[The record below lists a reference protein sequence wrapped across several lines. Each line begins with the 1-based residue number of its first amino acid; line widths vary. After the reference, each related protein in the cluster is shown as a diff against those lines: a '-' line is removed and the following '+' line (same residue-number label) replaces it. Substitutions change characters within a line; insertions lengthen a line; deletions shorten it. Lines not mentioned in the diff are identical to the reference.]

1 MEQSDQPEGL
11 TEYNPTPEQREA
23 ERAVETLLQQGKGW
37 EAIQLAIETQ
47 IIGDD
52 IVMDAL
58 DSVEQFMERARV
70 AGDTAE
76 YERLQEESR
85 RIEEW
90 RGL

>member
-1 MEQSDQPEGL
+1 MSLEQPE
-11 TEYNPTPEQREA
+11 TPGQ
-23 ERAVETLLQQGKGW
+23 AVENLLQQGKGW
-37 EAIQLAIETQ
+37 EAIQKAIESN

-58 DSVEQFMERARV
+58 DSVEQFMERAGQ

-76 YERLQEESR
+76 YERLEQELH